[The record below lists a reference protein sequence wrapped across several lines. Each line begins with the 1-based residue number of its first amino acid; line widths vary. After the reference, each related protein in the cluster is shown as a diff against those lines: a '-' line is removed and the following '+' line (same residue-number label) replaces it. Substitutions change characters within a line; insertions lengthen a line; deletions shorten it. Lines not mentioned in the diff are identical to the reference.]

1 MKKLILPLFLALVLL
16 CGCGEISQQVGTI
29 AQQVETVAHQVDVE
43 AIVTGVIEKI
53 DWEQLQS
60 YAEKGY
66 EALVKKYPA
75 LEAENV
81 KAFLKDNGLDMMN
94 KFLESTDEATQ
105 ANADKLGAIIKI
117 LYPELTDEVNQVLA
131 QG

>member
-1 MKKLILPLFLALVLL
+1 MKKMIFPLILVLILL
-16 CGCGEISQQVGTI
+16 CGCSEVAQQVETI
-29 AQQVETVAHQVDVE
+29 AQQVDME

-60 YAEKGY
+60 YAKEGY
-66 EALVKKYPA
+66 DALVKKYPA

-81 KAFLKDNGLDMMN
+81 KAFLKNNGLELMN
-94 KFLESTDEATQ
+94 KFLSSTNEETQ

-117 LYPELTDEVNQVLA
+117 LYPDLTDEVDQVLA

>member
-1 MKKLILPLFLALVLL
+1 MKKLIIPMVLALVLL
-16 CGCGEISQQVGTI
+16 CGCGEI
-29 AQQVETVAHQVDVE
+29 AQQVETIAQNVDVE

-60 YAEKGY
+60 YAKEGY
-66 EALVKKYPA
+66 DALVKKYPA

-81 KAFLKDNGLDMMN
+81 KVFLKNNGLELMN
-94 KFLESTDEATQ
+94 KFLSSTNEETQ

-117 LYPELTDEVNQVLA
+117 LYPDLTDEVDQVLA

>member
-16 CGCGEISQQVGTI
+16 CGCSEI
-29 AQQVETVAHQVDVE
+29 AQQVETVAQQVDVE
-43 AIVTGVIEKI
+43 GIVTGVIEKI

-81 KAFLKDNGLDMMN
+81 KAFLKDNGLNLMN
-94 KFLESTDEATQ
+94 KFLSSSDEETQ
-105 ANADKLGAIIKI
+105 ENANKLGAILKI
-117 LYPELTDEVNQVLA
+117 LYPDLTDEVDQVLA
-131 QG
+131 QR

>member
-1 MKKLILPLFLALVLL
+1 MEDPIMKKLIIPLILALVLL
-16 CGCGEISQQVGTI
+16 CGCSEV
-29 AQQVETVAHQVDVE
+29 AQQVETLAQNVDVE
-43 AIVTGVIEKI
+43 AIVTGVIERI

-60 YAEKGY
+60 YAKEGY

-81 KAFLKDNGLDMMN
+81 KVFLKNNGLELMN
-94 KFLESTDEATQ
+94 KFLDSTNEETRLN
-105 ANADKLGAIIKI
+105 ANKLGQILKI
-117 LYPELTDEVNQVLA
+117 LYPDLTDEVDQVLA

>member
-1 MKKLILPLFLALVLL
+1 MKKLILPLFLALVL
-16 CGCGEISQQVGTI
+16 CGCGEISQHVETI
-29 AQQVETVAHQVDVE
+29 AQQVETVAQQVDVE

-81 KAFLKDNGLDMMN
+81 KAFLKDNGLNLMN
-94 KFLESTDEATQ
+94 KFLSSSDEETQ
-105 ANADKLGAIIKI
+105 ENANKLGAILKI
-117 LYPELTDEVNQVLA
+117 LYPDLTDEVDQVLA
-131 QG
+131 QR

>member
-1 MKKLILPLFLALVLL
+1 MKKLIIPMVLALVLL
-16 CGCGEISQQVGTI
+16 CGCGEI
-29 AQQVETVAHQVDVE
+29 AQQVETVAQQVDVE

-81 KAFLKDNGLDMMN
+81 KAFLKNNGLDLMN
-94 KFLESTDEATQ
+94 KFLSGTNEDTKEN
-105 ANADKLGAIIKI
+105 ANKLGAILKI
-117 LYPELTDEVNQVLA
+117 LYPDLTDEVDQVLA

>member
-1 MKKLILPLFLALVLL
+1 MKKICLLICMILSMVLFT
-16 CGCGEISQQVGTI
+16 GCEEVSAQVETI
-29 AQQVETVAHQVDVE
+29 AQQIDVE

-60 YAEKGY
+60 YAKEGY
-66 EALVKKYPA
+66 DALVKKYPA

-81 KAFLKDNGLDMMN
+81 KAFLKDNGLDLMN
-94 KFLESTDEATQ
+94 KFLSSTNEETQ

-117 LYPELTDEVNQVLA
+117 LYPDLTDEVDQILA

>member
-1 MKKLILPLFLALVLL
+1 MKKLIIPLILALVLL
-16 CGCGEISQQVGTI
+16 CGCSEV
-29 AQQVETVAHQVDVE
+29 AQQVETLAQNVDVE
-43 AIVTGVIEKI
+43 AIVTGVIERI

-60 YAEKGY
+60 YAKEGY

-81 KAFLKDNGLDMMN
+81 KVFLKNNGLELMN
-94 KFLESTDEATQ
+94 KFLDSTNEETRLN
-105 ANADKLGAIIKI
+105 ANKLGQILKI
-117 LYPELTDEVNQVLA
+117 LYPDLTDEVDQVLA

>member
-1 MKKLILPLFLALVLL
+1 MKKLIIPLVLALVFL
-16 CGCGEISQQVGTI
+16 CGCSEI
-29 AQQVETVAHQVDVE
+29 AQQVETVAQQVDVE

-60 YAEKGY
+60 YAKEGY
-66 EALVKKYPA
+66 DALVKKYPA

-81 KAFLKDNGLDMMN
+81 KAFLKDNGLDLMN
-94 KFLESTDEATQ
+94 KFLGSTNEETQ
-105 ANADKLGAIIKI
+105 VNANKLGQILKI
-117 LYPELTDEVNQVLA
+117 LYPDLTDEVDQVLA